1 MADTVFTMVNT
12 FVLPF
17 WLLLIV
23 APHSKATKLLVHSG
37 LVPVLLG
44 SVYLFYIV
52 GAFAFGPADGG
63 NLGSLDGLQQAF
75 SNKETLVGAWVHYL
89 VFDLFVGAWMA
100 RDAKR
105 HRIHHFA
112 IVIPLLL
119 TFMAGPFGLLLYVA
133 LKGFWIRQFSLL
145 ENVAEPAISTH

>member
-1 MADTVFTMVNT
+1 MADTVFTLVNI

-23 APHSKATKLLVHSG
+23 APRAKATNLLVHSG

-52 GAFAFGPADGG
+52 GALVFGSADGG

-105 HRIHHFA
+105 HQIHHFA

-133 LKGFWIRQFSLL
+133 IKGVWVRKFSLL
-145 ENVAEPAISTH
+145 ENIGEPATSSH